1 MNVEAWVDLSNAH
14 SICSFHWKCYDNGL
28 IFNSRI
34 ENAQQYSLKSQSGS
48 DKVAMYIIFI
58 VMWSQLSTTRIEKE
72 EEEEKGDDKRV
83 VSRQEIKILLKKI
96 RTGWKMKTPMK
107 MHLQRIFS
115 ISFSLSTSFA
125 CEVSTLSSF
134 LHNNKRK

>member
-1 MNVEAWVDLSNAH
+1 MNVEALIDLSKIH

-34 ENAQQYSLKSQSGS
+34 ENAQQYSSKSQSGS

-58 VMWSQLSTTRIEKE
+58 VMWSPLSSNFEKK
-72 EEEEKGDDKRV
+72 EKKKGNNKRV
-83 VSRQEIKILLKKI
+83 VSRQGKKIFLKKI
-96 RTGWKMKTPMK
+96 RTGWKKKTPMK

-115 ISFSLSTSFA
+115 ISFFLSTSFA